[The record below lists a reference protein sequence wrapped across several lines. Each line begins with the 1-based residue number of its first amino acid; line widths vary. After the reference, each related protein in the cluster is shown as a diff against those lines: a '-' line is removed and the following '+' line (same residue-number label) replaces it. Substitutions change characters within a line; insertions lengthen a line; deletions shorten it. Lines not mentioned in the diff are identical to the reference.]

1 MPIET
6 YQALVRDRIVALAAT
21 ATLRARTDT

>member
-6 YQALVRDRIVALAAT
+6 YQALVRDRIVAFAAAT
-21 ATLRARTDT
+21 NLRGQIDA